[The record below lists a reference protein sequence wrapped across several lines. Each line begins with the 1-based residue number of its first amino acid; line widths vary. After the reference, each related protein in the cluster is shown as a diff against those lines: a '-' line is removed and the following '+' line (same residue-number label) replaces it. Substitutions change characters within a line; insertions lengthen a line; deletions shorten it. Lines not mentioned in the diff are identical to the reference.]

1 MRPMP
6 GSDPTSRTI
15 RRRRLAA
22 IALLA
27 LFLVALLAWVAAL
40 LGLFSADTETRGATR
55 SQITVS
61 SRALGEDRGV
71 SVIEPTG
78 GGAGRPLLVF
88 LHGRG
93 EPAPSYLENEELLAA
108 LGRLG
113 RRAPVMAFPDGG
125 ESSYWHNRD
134 DGRWADYVTDEVIPA
149 VAAEAGADPERVAI
163 GGISM
168 GGFGAYSLALANPG
182 RFCAVGGHSPAL
194 WLDGGDTAP
203 GAFDDAEDFERHD
216 VLEQVAESPVPFG
229 GIPVWND
236 IGEEDPFL
244 ISSVEL
250 AESLEAAGTE
260 ATTQVWPGGH
270 DYEYWDRHWAAY
282 LRFYA
287 EALADCETAEL
298 R

>member
-1 MRPMP
+1 MP
-6 GSDPTSRTI
+6 GSDSTARTI
-15 RRRRLAA
+15 RRRRLTA
-22 IALLA
+22 ILLLA
-27 LFLVALLAWVAAL
+27 LFVGGLLVWGALL
-40 LGLFSADTETRGATR
+40 LGLFSTDTETQGTQR
-55 SQITVS
+55 SRITVS
-61 SRALGEDRGV
+61 SPALGKDRSV
-71 SVIEPTG
+71 SLIEPSG
-78 GGAGRPLLVF
+78 SGAGRPLLVF

-93 EPAPSYLENEELLAA
+93 ESAPSYLENEELLAA

-113 RRAPVMAFPDGG
+113 RRAPAIAIPDGG

-134 DGRWADYVTDEVIPA
+134 DGDWADYVIDDVIPT
-149 VAAEAGADPERVAI
+149 VTAEVGADPKRVAI

-168 GGFGAYSLALANPG
+168 GGFGAYSLALSNPG

-194 WLDGGDTAP
+194 WLEGGDSAP
-203 GAFDDAEDFERHD
+203 GAFDNGEDFERHD

-250 AESLEAAGTE
+250 AESLRTTGAE
-260 ATTQVWPGGH
+260 ATTHVWPGGH
-270 DYEYWDRHWAAY
+270 DYEYWNRHWDAY

-287 EALADCETAEL
+287 EALANCETAAL